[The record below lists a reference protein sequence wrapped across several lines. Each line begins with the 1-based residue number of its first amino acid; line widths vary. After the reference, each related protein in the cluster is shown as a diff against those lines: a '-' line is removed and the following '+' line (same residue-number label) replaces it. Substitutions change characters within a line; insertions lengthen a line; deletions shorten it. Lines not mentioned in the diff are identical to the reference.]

1 MHYLL
6 LLYPVIAVIWFLNVV
21 ALLEKMKDG
30 KNYHNQKL
38 LGAVY
43 SFFLAVPV
51 LMILI
56 EVYE

>member
-1 MHYLL
+1 LLYLI
-6 LLYPVIAVIWFLNVV
+6 LLYPVIAVLWFLNLVT
-21 ALLEKMKDG
+21 LLEKMKDVQ
-30 KNYHNQKL
+30 NTHNQKL

-56 EVYE
+56 GLYE

>member
-6 LLYPVIAVIWFLNVV
+6 LIYPVIAVIWFLNVV
-21 ALLEKMKDG
+21 AMLEKMKDG

-43 SFFLAVPV
+43 SFFLAVTV

>member
-1 MHYLL
+1 MLYLI
-6 LLYPVIAVIWFLNVV
+6 LLYPVIAVLWFLNLVT
-21 ALLEKMKDG
+21 LLEKMKDVQ
-30 KNYHNQKL
+30 NTHNQKL

-56 EVYE
+56 GLYE

>member
-1 MHYLL
+1 LHYLL
-6 LLYPVIAVIWFLNVV
+6 LLYPVIAVLWFLNVV
-21 ALLEKMKDG
+21 TLLEKMKVG

-43 SFFLAVPV
+43 SFLLAVPV

-56 EVYE
+56 RVYE